1 MGLRGRGGAGGCVQA
16 FGGAQCGGGLG
27 GVLLGLAEFGD
38 GFSERGQLGDEHERG
53 HRLVAGDAG
62 ERGQQPGGLP

>member
-1 MGLRGRGGAGGCVQA
+1 VQT
-16 FGGAQCGGGLG
+16 FGGMQCSGGLG

-38 GFSERGQLGDEHERG
+38 GFGERGQLDDEHERG
-53 HRLVAGDAG
+53 HQPVLGDIS